1 MRLVVNK
8 LILGDCYE
16 KLKKLDTDSVDL
28 IYLDPPFFT
37 QQKQQLTK
45 INTNKEFQKYEFED
59 SWSTLNEYLDFM
71 KSRLVECRRILKD
84 TGSIFL
90 HCDRNASH
98 HLRVLMDQ
106 IFGDSNFRSEIIWS
120 YRRWSNAKKGLLNSH
135 QNIYFYSK
143 TDKFKFNTLYSNY
156 SLTTNV
162 DQILQNRKKDNNGIT
177 TYQTDED
184 GNVVNNFDKKGVPLS
199 DVWEIPYLNPKAKE
213 RNGYPTQKPILLLEQ
228 IIKISSDEGDLVLDP
243 FCGSGTTLAAAKL
256 LNRNYIGID
265 ISQDAI
271 NLCKERLDSK
281 LIKTN
286 SRLLEKG
293 ISTYNEKAATELVL
307 LNSLNA
313 VVVQR
318 NSGID
323 GIIPNKESKKVI
335 AIKIQKETESL
346 EECIEKLNKACSLRK
361 IQNKLLIRN
370 MNSKYSSLFE
380 KDIVTNNKDVKIVDS
395 YLDIIKK
402 EIDINF

>member
-1 MRLVVNK
+1 MNK